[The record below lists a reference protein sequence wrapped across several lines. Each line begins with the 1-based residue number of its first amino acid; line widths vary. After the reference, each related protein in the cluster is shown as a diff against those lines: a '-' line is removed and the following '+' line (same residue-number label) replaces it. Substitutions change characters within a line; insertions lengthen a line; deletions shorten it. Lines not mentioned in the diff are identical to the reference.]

1 MVMRAI
7 DRAVKDL
14 LSTETGGGGG
24 ATMPVEKLARTQALF
39 LFQIIR
45 LLDGDVTLRAQ
56 GERDIR
62 LLEVWLNDLCK
73 VRENLRDLGAGSGT
87 SERNSV
93 GRRNQHP
100 PQWETWIFAE
110 SVRRTIIMAHS
121 FLQLYEM
128 MKGLG
133 SGSSNSSEAEDDD
146 RGVWDYTHRWT
157 LSRHLWEAKSSF
169 EFERA
174 WKEKPHFI
182 ITNYA
187 FNHFLQNGRGDDV
200 DELAEILL
208 SVYMGVEETKEFITA
223 KS

>member
-1 MVMRAI
+1 MATMNASPFLHCYLYRDHTPACILSCFSTSVLYTNRTPATTAMVMRAI

-100 PQWETWIFAE
+100 PQWEVSWDHTY
-110 SVRRTIIMAHS
+110 RT
-121 FLQLYEM
+121 LQ
-128 MKGLG
+128 
-133 SGSSNSSEAEDDD
+133 SAQC
-146 RGVWDYTHRWT
+146 
-157 LSRHLWEAKSSF
+157 SRTSHPL
-169 EFERA
+169 ERA
-174 WKEKPHFI
+174 RICF
-182 ITNYA
+182 
-187 FNHFLQNGRGDDV
+187 RDDGKGQAN
-200 DELAEILL
+200 DLGLDTFWA
-208 SVYMGVEETKEFITA
+208 
-223 KS
+223 